1 MSKPS
6 VEVARVVVSAAGRD
20 RGRAFV
26 VLALDGEY
34 AHVADGR
41 LRKVEKPK
49 KKKLKHLRAKPEYIS
64 TVLEKLS
71 CEKRVLDSE
80 IRNGLDALGY
90 APIKEP
96 SVPAAPQGAGS
107 AAAEN
112 PSESPAPNEEE
123 EA

>member
-6 VEVARVVVSAAGRD
+6 IEVARVVVSAAGRD

-26 VLALDGEY
+26 VLAMEGEF

-49 KKKLKHLRAKPEYIS
+49 KKKLKHLRAKPEYIP

-71 CEKRVLDSE
+71 GEKRVLDSE

-90 APIKEP
+90 APSAGNLSMPSLPEGDATNAVLQSTPTITEKE
-96 SVPAAPQGAGS
+96 A
-107 AAAEN
+107 
-112 PSESPAPNEEE
+112 
-123 EA
+123 